1 MKGIYISFALIGCAA
16 LTAGTCYA
24 ASSGPIVHR
33 FSHGNTTGASRP
45 KHVPNER
52 ERPTSQLVVSHQMD
66 VIRPAH
72 PEKEGI
78 TQIGAVNKA
87 LAIRQSNP
95 VRPVTKPIASV
106 RYRGTNPPTIGGAAN
121 SLRTNSARIS
131 GTGMHRKP

>member
-1 MKGIYISFALIGCAA
+1 MKSACLSSALIGCVA
-16 LTAGTCYA
+16 LIAGTCYA

-33 FSHGNTTGASRP
+33 FSHGNTTGTSRP

-52 ERPTSQLVVSHQMD
+52 ERPISQRVVSHQMD

-72 PEKEGI
+72 PEKDGV

-87 LAIRQSNP
+87 LGIRRSNP
-95 VRPVTKPIASV
+95 VRPVTQSFASV
-106 RYRGTNPPTIGGAAN
+106 RHRGANPPAIGGAAN